1 MSYVYLKT
9 KANGGSLTKNVIPLK
24 VTSIGISVDKTIPS
38 FPVPVSGLTFGESTT
53 AALDAGM
60 SSKQISIQGFILPET
75 ITKEGAGGHNKGALN
90 YTAHEIAQMIASGVD
105 STGAAQHQAFD
116 ELVFLIPSTVNENFV
131 DRGKAADATV
141 TENGTLE
148 VNIPWTFASRGGANE
163 LDNFR
168 VPFPGDFPTSETD
181 SGVKG
186 FIRQFSCDFTSDT
199 VEVSFSM
206 TFEVATV
213 FP

>member
-9 KANGGSLTKNVIPLK
+9 KANSQSLTTNVIPLK
-24 VTSIGISVDKTIPS
+24 VTSIGISTDKTIPS
-38 FPVPVSGLTFGESTT
+38 MPVPISGLTFGEATV

-60 SSKQISIQGFILPET
+60 SRKSVSLSGFILPET
-75 ITKEGAGGHNKGALN
+75 ITKEGRGGHDKGALN

-116 ELVFLIPSTVNENFV
+116 ELVFLIPSTVNENFSQ
-131 DRGKAADATV
+131 V
-141 TENGTLE
+141 TER
-148 VNIPWTFASRGGANE
+148 NIPWTFASRGGANE
-163 LDNFR
+163 LDNYR
-168 VPFPGDFPTSETD
+168 VPFPNDFPTSET
-181 SGVKG
+181 SEGLKG
-186 FIRQFSCDFTSDT
+186 FIRQFNCDFTSDT
-199 VEVSFSM
+199 VEVSFNM

>member
-9 KANGGSLTKNVIPLK
+9 KANSQSLTTNVIPLK
-24 VTSIGISVDKTIPS
+24 VTSIGISTDKTIPS
-38 FPVPVSGLTFGESTT
+38 MPVPISGLTFGEATV

-60 SSKQISIQGFILPET
+60 SRKSVSLSGFILPET
-75 ITKEGAGGHNKGALN
+75 ITKEGRGGHDKGALN

-116 ELVFLIPSTVNENFV
+116 ELVFLIPSTVNENFSQ
-131 DRGKAADATV
+131 V
-141 TENGTLE
+141 TER
-148 VNIPWTFASRGGANE
+148 NIPWTFASRGGANE
-163 LDNFR
+163 LDNYR
-168 VPFPGDFPTSETD
+168 VPFPNDFPTSET
-181 SGVKG
+181 SEGLKG
-186 FIRQFSCDFTSDT
+186 FIRQFNCDCTSDT
-199 VEVSFSM
+199 VEVSFNM

>member
-9 KANGGSLTKNVIPLK
+9 KANGGNLTKNVIPLK
-24 VTSIGISVDKTIPS
+24 VTSIGISTDKTIPS
-38 FPVPVSGLTFGESTT
+38 MPVPISGLTFGEATV

-60 SSKQISIQGFILPET
+60 SRKSISISGFILPET

-116 ELVFLIPSTVNENFV
+116 ELVFLIPSTVDETF
-131 DRGKAADATV
+131 TQV
-141 TENGTLE
+141 TER
-148 VNIPWTFASRGGANE
+148 NIPFTFASRGAANE
-163 LDNFR
+163 LDNYR
-168 VPFPGDFPTSETD
+168 VPFPNDFPTSET
-181 SGVKG
+181 SEGVKG
-186 FIRQFSCDFTSDT
+186 FIRQFGCDFTSDT

>member
-9 KANGGSLTKNVIPLK
+9 KANSESLTTNVIPLK

-38 FPVPVSGLTFGESTT
+38 MPVPISGLTFGEATV

-60 SSKQISIQGFILPET
+60 SRKSLSIQGFILPDT
-75 ITKEGAGGHNKGALN
+75 ITKDGGGGHDTIFDAGKAALN

-105 STGAAQHQAFD
+105 STGAAIHQAFD
-116 ELVFLIPSTVNENFV
+116 ELVFLIPSTVDENFV
-131 DRGKAADATV
+131 QV
-141 TENGTLE
+141 TER
-148 VNIPWTFASRGGANE
+148 NIPWTFASRGGANE
-163 LDNFR
+163 LDNYR
-168 VPFPGDFPTSETD
+168 VPFPNDFPTSETS

-186 FIRQFSCDFTSDT
+186 FIRQFGCDFTSDT
-199 VEVSFSM
+199 VEVSFNM
-206 TFEVATV
+206 TFEVATI